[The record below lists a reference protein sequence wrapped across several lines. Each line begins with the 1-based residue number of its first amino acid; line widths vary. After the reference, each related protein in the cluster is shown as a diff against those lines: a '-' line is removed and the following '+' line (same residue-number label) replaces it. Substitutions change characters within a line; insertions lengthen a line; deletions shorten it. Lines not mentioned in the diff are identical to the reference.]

1 MYISYVYHS
10 FISYHLTLT
19 HSLSIPNTLL
29 HTETDEEI
37 EARVTAAFA
46 DGGAIKFDIS
56 QVVKAIN
63 NDDIVGLVE
72 KTVASMQ
79 ANPNYKSKLCPQNR
93 ENADKIMKSET
104 CHYFLLV
111 RTLTQMVACGLAIIV
126 EWTDDKGKTFSRI
139 FVSVSLFVCA

>member
-1 MYISYVYHS
+1 MIK
-10 FISYHLTLT
+10 
-19 HSLSIPNTLL
+19 
-29 HTETDEEI
+29 
-37 EARVTAAFA
+37 AFA
-46 DGGAIKFDIS
+46 NGGAMKLNIS
-56 QVVKAIN
+56 QVVEHIN
-63 NDDIVGLVE
+63 NDDDIKGLAE

-111 RTLTQMVACGLAIIV
+111 RTLTQMLIRGLAFTCK
-126 EWTDDKGKTFSRI
+126 WTDEKDKTFTRI

>member
-1 MYISYVYHS
+1 M
-10 FISYHLTLT
+10 
-19 HSLSIPNTLL
+19 
-29 HTETDEEI
+29 
-37 EARVTAAFA
+37 TAAFA

-72 KTVASMQ
+72 KTVASIR
-79 ANPNYKSKLCPQNR
+79 AEPNYDTKLCPQNR

-111 RTLTQMVACGLAIIV
+111 RTLTQMLIRGLAFTCK
-126 EWTDDKGKTFSRI
+126 WTDEKDKTFTRI